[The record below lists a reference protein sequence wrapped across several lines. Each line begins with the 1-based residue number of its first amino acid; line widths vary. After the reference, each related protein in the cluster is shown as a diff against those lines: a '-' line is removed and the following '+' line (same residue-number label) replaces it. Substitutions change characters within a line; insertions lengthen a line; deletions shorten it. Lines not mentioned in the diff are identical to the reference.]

1 MNERVGGVGVHRR
14 VFGKSIKT
22 GYLDCRGLNLH
33 WNSLLLNDSELT
45 GVSVACVDV
54 MSGCDLHISK

>member
-1 MNERVGGVGVHRR
+1 VNERVGGVGVRQS

-33 WNSLLLNDSELT
+33 WNSLLLNDSELS
-45 GVSVACVDV
+45 GVSVVCVDV